1 MFKKNLKKVEL
12 KKKTV
17 SKIQLLQMAM
27 KVAVTVTSVVVTR
40 DVDNSRTCIKI

>member
-17 SKIQLLQMAM
+17 SKIQLFTNGDESCCNGDLGCCN
-27 KVAVTVTSVVVTR
+27 KR
-40 DVDNSRTCIKI
+40 CG